1 MSPLEPQPAQPFE
14 LPSSSS
20 NPHIPSFMIIL
31 AWNVRGAGGTD
42 FKRIFR
48 DMVNLHHPSVVILT
62 ETRLSG
68 ARADSVIP
76 TLGFDSFIKVDAM
89 GFAGGI
95 WVLWHSHLINV
106 NALGSSFQE
115 IHCLLKV
122 NNLSFLLTAIY
133 ASPSP
138 ENRNI
143 LWNSLSYFSTLHS
156 VPWLLMGDFNDYSN
170 SSEKFGGRPPDL
182 KRMENFNSFL
192 NNCNLLDLG
201 FVGPLF
207 TWTNCQQ
214 DGHIIRT
221 RIDRA
226 QATQSWINLFPNSKV
241 FHLPIAH
248 SDHCPILLN
257 SNPLL
262 LNDPKPFRLEPFW
275 LHHPTFLQTTAYAW
289 SLDNNPLSSKLSFL
303 KDHLKSWQR
312 SYFDNFFL
320 AKRKINKRLLGIQ
333 NSLCYKN
340 CPQLLFLEK
349 NLQTKFKSILDQE
362 EQMWHAKSRIN
373 WLSLGD
379 RNTSFFHASTINR
392 RRRNSF
398 TSTFP
403 LKPTPNLPIFNTDF
417 SDSLI
422 LPPPISEIRS
432 VTFSLPPLKA
442 PGKDGFHVI
451 FFQKSWDIIQHSL
464 FNEINKVFSS
474 SSIPKEW
481 GETLISLIPKIDNA
495 SKPSQLR
502 PIGLCS
508 SHYKILAKILA
519 NRLKPFL
526 PNLISPFQGAF
537 QKEKHTSDL
546 FISAHEIMHSMNKS
560 QSKNGWLILK
570 IDLHKAFD
578 TISWSFIN
586 SMLSRFNFPSAFIN
600 LISSCI
606 SSVDYTL
613 LFNGKL
619 SNNFSPKR
627 GIRQG
632 DPLSPYIFI
641 LAMEY
646 LNHQILEAISQNQ
659 WSPFSFRNS
668 NIKFSHFFFADD
680 ILLFSKATVANS
692 LIIKDILTDFSNVS
706 SLDINFSKSKLWFSP
721 STPPAD
727 IDIISS
733 IFNINVS
740 DNLGSYLGIRQS
752 HNVNECYMA
761 KILWNIKTDNNSLS
775 SQIIKAKYGQ
785 NLERNI
791 HSKSYI
797 RRSLDKG
804 LSVFNLGLAWRIGNG
819 LSINFWYDKWP
830 PSGTVRS
837 SISGPLN
844 LQDSHKS
851 VSDVLS
857 NGLFDISL
865 SLPPTITDEISSS
878 FISLNNSPDF
888 PAWPASKSGAFSI
901 KSAYYL
907 TLNPFSSSH
916 PSSFQNLNWLWKVPC
931 HPRVSSFL

>member
-1 MSPLEPQPAQPFE
+1 M
-14 LPSSSS
+14 
-20 NPHIPSFMIIL
+20 
-31 AWNVRGAGGTD
+31 D
-42 FKRIFR
+42 
-48 DMVNLHHPSVVILT
+48 
-62 ETRLSG
+62 
-68 ARADSVIP
+68 
-76 TLGFDSFIKVDAM
+76 
-89 GFAGGI
+89 
-95 WVLWHSHLINV
+95 
-106 NALGSSFQE
+106 
-115 IHCLLKV
+115 
-122 NNLSFLLTAIY
+122 
-133 ASPSP
+133 
-138 ENRNI
+138 
-143 LWNSLSYFSTLHS
+143 
-156 VPWLLMGDFNDYSN
+156 
-170 SSEKFGGRPPDL
+170 
-182 KRMENFNSFL
+182 NFNSFL

-226 QATQSWINLFPNSKV
+226 HATHSWINLFPNSKV
-241 FHLPIAH
+241 YHLPRAH

-275 LHHPTFLQTTAYAW
+275 LHHPTFFQTTAY
-289 SLDNNPLSSKLSFL
+289 LDDGSFNFNPLIVRNSVI
-303 KDHLKSWQR
+303 
-312 SYFDNFFL
+312 NFF
-320 AKRKINKRLLGIQ
+320 ITNYT
-333 NSLCYKN
+333 S
-340 CPQLLFLEK
+340 CPP
-349 NLQTKFKSILDQE
+349 
-362 EQMWHAKSRIN
+362 
-373 WLSLGD
+373 
-379 RNTSFFHASTINR
+379 
-392 RRRNSF
+392 
-398 TSTFP
+398 TFP
-403 LKPTPNLPIFNTDF
+403 LKPTPNLPIFNADF

-422 LPPPISEIRS
+422 LPPLISEIRS

-451 FFQKSWDIIQHSL
+451 FFRKSWDIIQHSL
-464 FNEINKVFSS
+464 SNEINKVFSS

-508 SHYKILAKILA
+508 SHYKILAKVLA

-586 SMLSRFNFPSAFIN
+586 SMLSRFNFLSAFIN

-613 LFNGKL
+613 LFNA
-619 SNNFSPKR
+619 S
-627 GIRQG
+627 
-632 DPLSPYIFI
+632 
-641 LAMEY
+641 M
-646 LNHQILEAISQNQ
+646 
-659 WSPFSFRNS
+659 
-668 NIKFSHFFFADD
+668 
-680 ILLFSKATVANS
+680 ANS
-692 LIIKDILTDFSNVS
+692 HIIKNILTDFSNVS
-706 SLDINFSKSKLWFSP
+706 GLDINFSKSKLWFSP
-721 STPPAD
+721 TTPPAD
-727 IDIISS
+727 IDNISS

-740 DNLGSYLGIRQS
+740 DNLGSYLGYPLKPS
-752 HNVNECYMA
+752 YKNSDFNF
-761 KILWNIKTDNNSLS
+761 ILDKFQNKLS
-775 SQIIKAKYGQ
+775 SWKTNLLSFSSRLQLIKSTTSSLHSHIMQAIFLPINIHNKIDKINRNFLWGHSHDSRKLHYVNWNTITQPKTFGGLAKYGQ

-819 LSINFWYDKWP
+819 LSINFWHDKWL

-837 SISGPLN
+837 SISGPLS

-851 VSDVLS
+851 VSNVLS
-857 NGLFDISL
+857 NGLSDMSL
-865 SLPPTITDEISSS
+865 SLPPSIIDEISSS
-878 FISLNNSPDF
+878 FISLNNSPDL
-888 PAWPASKSGAFSI
+888 PAWPTSKSGAFSI

-907 TLNPFSSSH
+907 TLNL
-916 PSSFQNLNWLWKVPC
+916 SSFSHMSSFPNLNWLWKVPC
-931 HPRVSSFL
+931 HPRVSSFLWKSFHYGLPTASRLFNINCIPSPVCSLCNSHSEDILHVLRDCSFSNSIWLFFHLPPSFFSLDFRPWLHKNLSTSDISLLGIPWNIILAYIIYNILIARNNKIFKNIPFISKKVYSSAISSCSEFFFLNSPPSSSSSNSFCLIKWNPPKSSFFKLNIDGSAVEGKLGASGVIRNDNGCFIVGSLSLLARVLPFKRSFGLFSWDYN